1 MMTKKE
7 WCRIFTVTAV
17 VFTTT
22 LVWMAKPCI
31 AGGGKYTY
39 KKGFTSQKID
49 REIKRRIQG
58 RSYKKGAKIS
68 LDTLRYLQIRYID
81 FDGNVQEGEMI
92 VNKKIARRTLK
103 VFYQLYKLRYP
114 IEKMKLVDEYGAEDE
129 ASMADNNTSAF
140 NYRKVANSN
149 KLSKH
154 SLGLAIDINPRINPY
169 ITSYGIAPAN
179 SRAYKVREISKCK
192 GKYKDYMIHRG
203 DKVYKIFK
211 KYGFSWGGDWKYSKD
226 YQHFEAV

>member
-1 MMTKKE
+1 MMTKRD

-22 LVWMAKPCI
+22 LIWMAEPCI

-49 REIKRRIQG
+49 QEIKKRIQG

-68 LDTLRYLQIRYID
+68 LDTLRYLQVRYID

-114 IEKMKLVDEYGAEDE
+114 IEKMKLVDEYGAE
-129 ASMADNNTSAF
+129 M
-140 NYRKVANSN
+140 RRRWQ
-149 KLSKH
+149 
-154 SLGLAIDINPRINPY
+154 II
-169 ITSYGIAPAN
+169 
-179 SRAYKVREISKCK
+179 
-192 GKYKDYMIHRG
+192 IHRHLITV
-203 DKVYKIFK
+203 KWQIPISCPSTARVLP
-211 KYGFSWGGDWKYSKD
+211 
-226 YQHFEAV
+226 

>member
-1 MMTKKE
+1 MMTKRE
-7 WCRIFTVTAV
+7 WCRIFTVTAL

-22 LVWMAKPCI
+22 LVWMAQPCI

-49 REIKRRIQG
+49 QEIKKRIQG

-68 LDTLRYLQIRYID
+68 LSSLRY
-81 FDGNVQEGEMI
+81 VQEGEMI

-103 VFYQLYKLRYP
+103 AFYQLYKLRYP
-114 IEKMKLVDEYGAEDE
+114 IEKMKLVDEYEAEDE

-179 SRAYKVREISKCK
+179 SRAYRVREISKCK

-211 KYGFSWGGDWKYSKD
+211 KYGFSWGGDWKHSKD